1 MAQIQ
6 KTAKSWQVSGDIT
19 IDDAPGLL
27 TETRHLP
34 VQTRLVIDFSEV
46 GHVDTATLSLM
57 FEWLRHAKTK
67 DCDLKFSH
75 LPQNLQSLMALYG
88 ITELIPQAKR

>member
-1 MAQIQ
+1 MVQIQ
-6 KTAKSWQVSGDIT
+6 KTANSWQLSGDIT
-19 IDDAPGLL
+19 IDDAPSLL

-34 VQTRLVIDFSEV
+34 ARTPLVIDFSEV

-57 FEWLRHAKTK
+57 FEWLRHAQAK

-88 ITELIPQAKR
+88 ITKLIPQVKR